1 MWRPTTTEDDKQ
13 IHALI
18 QETETALREVQAEN
32 PDAECGWELDVIRSI
47 VDMSDA
53 PEGVKN
59 EVLRMQ
65 GALVDRFGWD

>member
-1 MWRPTTTEDDKQ
+1 MWRPTTTEEDKQ
-13 IHALI
+13 IHELF
-18 QETETALREVQAEN
+18 QETEVGMQDVLN
-32 PDAECGWELDVIRSI
+32 DFPDAECGWELDVIRSI